1 MKWLKPGTQHG
12 ASRALPLTQPQGDC
26 PLCLVCAQ
34 AMQIAKNIIHGG
46 QQDHRSLHSRERKTE
61 VLRRLVL
68 ELLMVISLLLTPFA
82 THTHTQRK
90 LHLPFNPRHFP
101 GWPSCGLCRRERRK
115 GGGEWKR
122 GGVSR
127 HLLICTPSSHSDLPK
142 TEVMP
147 GEFGE
152 SGSQSLG
159 LSVLGFPPAPP
170 CLHPPPKLQNGVS
183 LKLPTSKTT
192 SA

>member
-46 QQDHRSLHSRERKTE
+46 QQDHKSLHSRERKTE

-82 THTHTQRK
+82 THTHTHTHTHRESFTS
-90 LHLPFNPRHFP
+90 LSTP
-101 GWPSCGLCRRERRK
+101 GTFLDGPPVVSV
-115 GGGEWKR
+115 GER
-122 GGVSR
+122 GGQEGENGR
-127 HLLICTPSSHSDLPK
+127 
-142 TEVMP
+142 EVASP
-147 GEFGE
+147 DTF
-152 SGSQSLG
+152 
-159 LSVLGFPPAPP
+159 
-170 CLHPPPKLQNGVS
+170 
-183 LKLPTSKTT
+183 
-192 SA
+192 